1 VHASPAGTVGCGDGG
16 AGATHAPQLGSCAKA
31 LDAAKQAAN
40 SGSATATA
48 LAAALRDFEPCSR
61 LEAALRWTAGEIF
74 FMSYS

>member
-1 VHASPAGTVGCGDGG
+1 
-16 AGATHAPQLGSCAKA
+16 

-61 LEAALRWTAGEIF
+61 LEAAALPRTAWRIF